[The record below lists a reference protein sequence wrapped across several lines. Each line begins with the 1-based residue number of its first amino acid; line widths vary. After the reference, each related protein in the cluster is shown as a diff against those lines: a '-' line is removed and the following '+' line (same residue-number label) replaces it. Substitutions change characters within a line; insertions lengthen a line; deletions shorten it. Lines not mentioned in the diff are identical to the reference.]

1 MSQSINAPKG
11 CKYRQIA
18 RFLHP
23 SGAPLIDI
31 YQAGAQRTLGA
42 VAPALL
48 IRPLSSSLHH
58 RWKGNGAHPMRPMHP
73 MHHVHQCTRFTTAL
87 RNLARTALAKTDDTG
102 GVVKQLRGIR
112 SEIAYALAAR
122 SACCRQSHR
131 VGANGHHNLLLA
143 PAERRAK

>member
-1 MSQSINAPKG
+1 MSQSINTPKG

-48 IRPLSSSLHH
+48 IRPLSASLHH
-58 RWKGNGAHPMRPMHP
+58 RWKGNGAHPMHPMHP
-73 MHHVHQCTRFTTAL
+73 MHHVHQCTRFTTTL
-87 RNLARTALAKTDDTG
+87 RSLTRTALTKTDATG
-102 GVVKQLRGIR
+102 DVVKQLCGMRL
-112 SEIAYALAAR
+112 EAAYALAAR
-122 SACCRQSHR
+122 GARCRQNQR
-131 VGANGHHNLLLA
+131 VGASSHHNLLLA
-143 PAERRAK
+143 TAERRAK